1 MIGFVWVRLISSG
14 TGLGLMN
21 MCNCF
26 GAYPQYYNSYSTYQG
41 YGGMYPPY
49 YSQSYPQYY
58 NNYSPYEAYGGSY
71 PQYSPQYSSYEGY
84 GGMYPQYNTY
94 PMGQYSGI
102 MGYPVSSCGCGHSLP
117 SGSTRGE
124 YRVGNC
130 LIICNR

>member
-1 MIGFVWVRLISSG
+1 MIEIIWVRLISSG

-21 MCNCF
+21 MCNCV
-26 GAYPQYYNSYSTYQG
+26 GA
-41 YGGMYPPY
+41 
-49 YSQSYPQYY
+49 
-58 NNYSPYEAYGGSY
+58 Y
-71 PQYSPQYSSYEGY
+71 PQYSPQYSSFEGY

-102 MGYPVSSCGCGHSLP
+102 VYPISGCGCGQSKS